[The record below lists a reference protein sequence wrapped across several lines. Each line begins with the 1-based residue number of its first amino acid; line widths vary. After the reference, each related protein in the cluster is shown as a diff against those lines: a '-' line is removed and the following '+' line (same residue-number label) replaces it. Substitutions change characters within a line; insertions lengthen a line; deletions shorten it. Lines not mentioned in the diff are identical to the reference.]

1 MTNLLTIF
9 AGKNIKRCL
18 LLLCLSMLLS
28 HALVRAQADIHF
40 SQFYETS
47 ILRNPALTGVFAD
60 DYKLGA
66 YYRNQWSTISNPFQ
80 TGLVSA
86 ETHAPVSRMNND
98 FFSFGLL
105 GYFDEAGSIDQ
116 KITSLYLAAGYNKC
130 LNSDH
135 NTFLSVGFTGGYI
148 QYSFD
153 PSKATFNNQFVNGH
167 YDPNAPILETL
178 PNPKFSFF
186 DVGAGINFN
195 TSTGPDNTTTYILGV
210 SGYHFNQANLSY
222 YGIPGLIEEIRWN
235 INGGI
240 GSKISENVNLMI
252 QANYANEGTYTELI
266 GGGLLTWTAVSQ
278 GLQDVFAFSAGLF
291 YRYDDAII
299 PVVKIKHKNLSVGF
313 SYDVNVSS
321 LKDASD
327 MAGGFEI
334 TVFYTG
340 SYSGANNGVYK
351 KTICP
356 RF

>member
-1 MTNLLTIF
+1 MKDLF
-9 AGKNIKRCL
+9 KNPRIHIKYSI
-18 LLLCLSMLLS
+18 LLLCLCFITMPV
-28 HALVRAQADIHF
+28 LVHAQADIHF

-86 ETHAPVSRMNND
+86 ETHAPVSHMNND

-105 GYFDEAGSIDQ
+105 GYDDVAGSIDQ
-116 KITSLYLAAGYNKC
+116 KITAIYLAAGYNKC
-130 LNSDH
+130 LNNDH
-135 NTFLSVGFTGGYI
+135 KTFLSVGFTGGYL

-153 PSKATFNNQFVNGH
+153 PSKATFNNQYVNGH

-178 PNPKFSFF
+178 PNPKFTFF

-195 TSTGPDNTTTYILGV
+195 TSTGVDNKTTYVFGV
-210 SGYHFNQANLSY
+210 SGYHFNQADLSY
-222 YGIPGLIEEIRWN
+222 YQVPGLTEEVRWN
-235 INGGI
+235 VNAGMSTAVTENI
-240 GSKISENVNLMI
+240 GFMA
-252 QANYANEGTYTELI
+252 QFNYANEGTYTELI
-266 GGGLLTWTAVSQ
+266 GGGIISWTAASHD
-278 GLQDVFAFSAGLF
+278 LQDVYVLSCGAF

-299 PVVKIKHKNLSVGF
+299 PVVKIKHKNLSLGV
-313 SYDVNVSS
+313 SYDVNVSTLKEAS
-321 LKDASD
+321 LMD
-327 MAGGFEI
+327 GGFEMTLFI
-334 TVFYTG
+334 TG